1 MKRGNKKQ
9 PEERGRDKL
18 ESYRKEFRKLKKEN
32 EQLRKELAKAY
43 NRDVELKEFFEEFEQ
58 IARESDV
65 EPKQVRCPKCNSKN
79 ITEFEPREDIKYYD
93 CNDCGARGK
102 LNAK

>member
-18 ESYRKEFRKLKKEN
+18 ESYKKEFRKLKKEN
-32 EQLRKELAKAY
+32 EQLRKELAKVSY
-43 NRDVELKEFFEEFEQ
+43 RDSELKEFFEEFEQ
-58 IARESDV
+58 VARET
-65 EPKQVRCPKCNSKN
+65 ELQEQKQKCPKCGSKN

-93 CNDCGARGK
+93 CIDCGARGK
-102 LNAK
+102 LDAK